1 MNAESHEATVFSN
14 PDGVLHVRCDAPG
27 ERAVSAPIDDP
38 LDFIVQVCDAAGLEY
53 DEDALPDKVVIS
65 VPPGA

>member
-1 MNAESHEATVFSN
+1 MTSDHTYRFYRDDNGELRVST
-14 PDGVLHVRCDAPG
+14 DAPG
-27 ERAVSAPIDDP
+27 VSAVSAPITDP
-38 LDFIVQVCDAAGLEY
+38 LQLIVDLCDAADLEY